1 MADTKL
7 ERIVTSVAGSPWNKV
22 IVTLLGAFAGLLGA
36 VYTDEIKS
44 TLPLAGIFQKHHA
57 LEFWAATAVSAF
69 LFFSVQWAA
78 DRKRSKSEDELR
90 NRAQGLQ
97 ISSNTLN
104 QKTDDLGQQTKVL
117 GERTDN
123 LNQKTDDLGK
133 QTKVLGERTD
143 DVVRKTGEVVKLIQ
157 TLPPA
162 GFISDLGQYYQ
173 LSNMILSKLR
183 KSPPEQLTVEAT
195 QASIRAMLANI
206 AALAHKFDAT
216 PAAVVY
222 GANVMLFR
230 PLASIPPTER
240 KAVQERMPFY
250 NGAFED
256 LEGVLDLQLP
266 LSAAFPATVGA
277 GSQPDSAVQK
287 LALPIPKPPYTI
299 DDRTKVLPGASLAF
313 VEARAGNRIL
323 DGYADTTLLGVWCQK
338 HSNFSYETCK
348 KIGDYFKPPND
359 RIRSMVSLPISSP
372 EDPHNVVGI
381 FNIHRSQ
388 TGLLRMAPQKS
399 SPQDSNVNKDEVVSE
414 GADLGPAT
422 DFALLIRPLV
432 GILWNLIEF
441 MVNIK

>member
-7 ERIVTSVAGSPWNKV
+7 EEIITGIAGSPWNKV

-44 TLPLAGIFQKHHA
+44 TLPLAGTFQTHHA

-90 NRAQGLQ
+90 NRAQSLQ
-97 ISSNTLN
+97 TS
-104 QKTDDLGQQTKVL
+104 
-117 GERTDN
+117 
-123 LNQKTDDLGK
+123 
-133 QTKVLGERTD
+133 TD

-173 LSNMILSKLR
+173 LCNMILAQLR
-183 KSPPEQLTVEAT
+183 KSPPEQVTVEAT
-195 QASIRAMLANI
+195 QESIRAMLANV

-250 NGAFED
+250 DGPFED

-266 LSAAFPATVGA
+266 LSAAFPATE
-277 GSQPDSAVQK
+277 GSGSKPDAAVQK

-323 DGYADTTLLGVWCQK
+323 DGYADTTSLGDWCQK

-348 KIGDYFKPPND
+348 KIGDYFKSPND

-372 EDPHNVVGI
+372 ENPHNVVGI

-388 TGLLRMAPQKS
+388 PGLLRMAPQKS
-399 SPQDSNVNKDEVVSE
+399 SEQDGKVNKDEIVGE

-441 MVNIK
+441 MANIK

>member
-1 MADTKL
+1 MADTRL
-7 ERIVTSVAGSPWNKV
+7 ERTVTAVAGSPWNKV

-44 TLPLAGIFQKHHA
+44 TLPFAGVFQKHHA

-78 DRKRSKSEDELR
+78 DRKRSKSEEELR

-97 ISSNTLN
+97 TSA
-104 QKTDDLGQQTKVL
+104 
-117 GERTDN
+117 
-123 LNQKTDDLGK
+123 
-133 QTKVLGERTD
+133 D

-173 LSNMILSKLR
+173 LSNRILAQLR
-183 KSPPEQLTVEAT
+183 KSPTEQFTVAAT
-195 QASIRAMLANI
+195 RASIRAMLANI

-222 GANVMLFR
+222 GANVMLYR
-230 PLASIPPTER
+230 PLANIPQTER

-250 NGAFED
+250 DGPFED

-266 LSAAFPATVGA
+266 LSAAFPATEGA
-277 GSQPDSAVQK
+277 GSEPDPAVRK

-323 DGYADTTLLGVWCQK
+323 DGYADTTSLGDWCQK

-348 KIGDYFKPPND
+348 KIGDYFNSPND

-372 EDPHNVVGI
+372 EDPRNVVGI

-388 TGLLRMAPQKS
+388 PGLLRMAPQES
-399 SPQDSNVNKDEVVSE
+399 SPRDSKVSKDEIVGE

-432 GILWNLIEF
+432 WILWNLMEF
-441 MVNIK
+441 MANIKEEA